1 MSTPDQP
8 ASRGKPTFAPVG
20 GTMVIPSQPD
30 EPVFP
35 LRGEQFDLL
44 CEGEV
49 SEQRTVRDICI
60 AVLASSAVGLVGL
73 LATID
78 WGSVVREGRKAPFI
92 WTLILAVG
100 VCAAGVT
107 GAIAQWRVSR
117 MRTQSGYS
125 RVRKRI
131 SDFFTNQR

>member
-1 MSTPDQP
+1 MSTPDEL
-8 ASRGKPTFAPVG
+8 ASPGKPTFAAVG

-35 LRGEQFDLL
+35 LRREQFDLL

-49 SEQRTVRDICI
+49 SEQRTVRDICV
-60 AVLASSAVGLVGL
+60 AVLASSVVGLVGL

-78 WGSVVREGRKAPFI
+78 WSSAVREARKAPFI
-92 WTLILAVG
+92 WTAILATS
-100 VCAAGVT
+100 VCAATVT

-117 MRTQSGYS
+117 TRTQSGYS
-125 RVRKRI
+125 RAKNRI
-131 SDFFTNQR
+131 SGFFTKQS